1 MSTTQ
6 DTVSPQ
12 PEHRSSRLFSTRKRR
27 AGFVLASLLVVVLTV
42 AGVQGWRVVTAIM
55 KVEQAAVV
63 PLPASPRFDPE
74 GSSENGHAPSTA
86 GLLADSGRSSSQL
99 NPSVDSNTS
108 HEQPGDSD
116 DGQDANRAGNAGNPP
131 EDEQYE
137 SPSRLEVA
145 QSLVEASM
153 ANGDPG
159 LSDVWEDRE
168 SLNILVLGVDRRP
181 EGGDQNADVIVI
193 AQLDLVSHTLTGVS
207 IPRDL
212 LVNIPG
218 AGEGKINESYN
229 QGVLDSPEDPVAG
242 VARVRDTV
250 ESTFGVRIDGYV
262 LVDFS
267 GFEEIV
273 DALGGI
279 EVEVP
284 YVIVDNEYP
293 TEDYG
298 TEEIRFEPGVQHMNG
313 EQALKYVRTRNA
325 DSDDARRERQID
337 VIVSILQQG
346 KSFSSIANA
355 DELIVTAGDAI
366 QTSFTL
372 EEQLTL
378 ARLARMMTPEQVSI
392 VTLEEPLL
400 TSGWTDAGQWVYTAD
415 PDQLRQFVQ
424 QSLESEPEAG
434 SSAGS

>member
-1 MSTTQ
+1 M
-6 DTVSPQ
+6 
-12 PEHRSSRLFSTRKRR
+12 
-27 AGFVLASLLVVVLTV
+27 
-42 AGVQGWRVVTAIM
+42 
-55 KVEQAAVV
+55 
-63 PLPASPRFDPE
+63 
-74 GSSENGHAPSTA
+74 
-86 GLLADSGRSSSQL
+86 AD
-99 NPSVDSNTS
+99 
-108 HEQPGDSD
+108 
-116 DGQDANRAGNAGNPP
+116 
-131 EDEQYE
+131 
-137 SPSRLEVA
+137 
-145 QSLVEASM
+145 
-153 ANGDPG
+153 GDPG
-159 LSDVWEDRE
+159 LSEVWEGRE

-181 EGGDQNADVIVI
+181 DGGDQNADVIVI

-212 LVNIPG
+212 LVTIPG
-218 AGEGKINESYN
+218 AGDGKINESYN
-229 QGVLDSPEDPVAG
+229 QGVLNSPDDPVAG

-284 YVIVDNEYP
+284 YAIVDNEYP

-298 TEEIRFEPGVQHMNG
+298 TEEIRFEPGLQHMNG
-313 EQALKYVRTRNA
+313 ELALKYVRTRNA

-366 QTSFTL
+366 QTSFSL

-392 VTLEEPLL
+392 VTLGEPLL
-400 TSGWTDAGQWVYTAD
+400 ISGWTDAGQWVYTAD
-415 PDQLRQFVQ
+415 PDELRRFVQ
-424 QSLESEPEAG
+424 QALESEPVPD